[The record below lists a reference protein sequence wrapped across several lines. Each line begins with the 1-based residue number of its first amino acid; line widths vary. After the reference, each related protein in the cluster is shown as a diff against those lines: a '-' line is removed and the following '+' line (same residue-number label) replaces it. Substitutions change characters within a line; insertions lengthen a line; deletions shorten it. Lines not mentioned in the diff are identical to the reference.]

1 MIKKAIAELNQ
12 NDTSFNININ
22 EYIVSDVTKVENNT
36 LYYRSIA
43 EGLMLLNALSNGD
56 GLSFNN
62 SFKTFGT
69 MLDLSRGAVYQVS
82 YLKNLIRKQAL
93 MGANEIW
100 LYMEDVFEVPE
111 YPFFGYLRGKYS
123 KEELIEVVLYAE
135 IFGITLVPAV
145 QTLGHMEQ
153 FLKWHDSRFVK
164 DQYHV
169 LLTEEERTYD
179 LITAMFKSIRSIFK
193 TDRIHIG
200 LDETFGL
207 GFGRYYKEN
216 GYKHQYDIFLDHL
229 ERVNDLALKIGF
241 KDVLIWSDMFYRI
254 SSKHE
259 SYYDPTTEF
268 SEELLAR
275 IPKNVG
281 LVYWDYYNTNLEL
294 VNKMLDSHKKMGR
307 KVIMASGTWTWVKFT
322 YDKTQSDKTANV
334 HIEASINQNIDEFIL
349 TQWGDDGAYADH
361 ETSLLGVY
369 ELGLKA
375 LTNNQPNASAYY
387 NITKEHYNDAL
398 LKTKLNDATIN
409 PQGLMWDDPLL
420 AIWTN
425 NYVGNDYEALLQHI
439 TEYEGIVDSLK
450 NNSELLFTY
459 HIANANLFK
468 LKARHRMLHNYFN
481 NKPLTEAK
489 PLFEQFKMH
498 IKEVAL
504 IFNNLWHTKNKLIGL
519 EAIQSRFATQ
529 LVRADE
535 MIYIMENY
543 DKGLITKIEAFEEKV
558 GATNQLMSLKFI
570 GIGYSMRPY

>member
-1 MIKKAIAELNQ
+1 KKAINELNNNNITFNSKF
-12 NDTSFNININ
+12 NDYVLSDKTYING
-22 EYIVSDVTKVENNT
+22 DV
-36 LYYRSIA
+36 LYYKNIS
-43 EGLMLLNALSNGD
+43 EGLMLLNALNED
-56 GLSFNN
+56 ETITFND

-69 MLDLSRGAVYQVS
+69 MLDLSRGAVYKVS
-82 YLKNLIRKQAL
+82 YLKNLIRKQAI

-100 LYMEDVFEVPE
+100 LYMEDVYEVE
-111 YPFFGYLRGKYS
+111 GYPFFGYLRGKYS
-123 KEELIEVVLYAE
+123 KEELKEVVAYAE
-135 IFGITLVPAV
+135 IFGITLVPAI

-169 LLTEEERTYD
+169 LLAEDDRTYE
-179 LITAMFKSIRSIFK
+179 LIKAMFKTIREVFK

-229 ERVNDLALKIGF
+229 ERVNTLALEMGF

-259 SYYDPTTEF
+259 SYYDPETEF
-268 SEELLAR
+268 SNELLAR

-294 VNKMLDSHKKMGR
+294 VTKMLKSHKKMGR

-322 YDKTQSDKTANV
+322 YDKNQSDKTANI
-334 HIEASINQNIDEFIL
+334 HIEASKAEGIDEFIL
-349 TQWGDDGAYADH
+349 TQWGDDGAYVDH

-375 LTNNQPNASAYY
+375 LTNNKPNAKAYE
-387 NITKEHYNDAL
+387 NITNELYSDAL

-420 AIWTN
+420 GIYVN
-425 NYVGNDYEALLQHI
+425 NYVGNDYQALLPNIKQ
-439 TEYEGIVDSLK
+439 YETIVEQLK
-450 NNSELLFTY
+450 ANDELLFTY
-459 HIANANLFK
+459 HIASANLYK
-468 LKARHRMLHNYFN
+468 LKARYTMLNNYFN
-481 NKPLTEAK
+481 KKPLIEAK
-489 PLFEQFKMH
+489 PLFDEFKKH
-498 IKEVAL
+498 IKEIAV
-504 IFNNLWHTKNKLIGL
+504 IFDNIWHDRNKLIGL

-535 MIYIMENY
+535 MTYIMENY
-543 DKGLITKIEAFEEKV
+543 DSGKIEKIEAFEDEV
-558 GATNQLMSLKFI
+558 GATNQLLSLKFI
-570 GIGYSMRPY
+570 GLGYSMRPY